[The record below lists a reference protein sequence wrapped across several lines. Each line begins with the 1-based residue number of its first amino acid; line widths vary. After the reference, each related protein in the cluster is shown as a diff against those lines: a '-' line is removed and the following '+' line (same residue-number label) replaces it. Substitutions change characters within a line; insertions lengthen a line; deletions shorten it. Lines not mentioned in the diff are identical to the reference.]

1 MALTKMDSGSNQ
13 IENRSLIAPTGE
25 QKEIKFGV
33 KAEDMAFIMDRLTE
47 QYNKA
52 DMSSLRELIS
62 NAIDATVIL
71 PEAERLPIK
80 VSTPTSLRP
89 TLVVEDFGTGMS
101 LDVLED
107 VYCNFGSSTKRTD
120 FMQIGSKGLGA
131 KAPLAY
137 CEEFFLVTT
146 HDGITVEAVV
156 KRTAEGPTLKTLS
169 VKETGAHSGTKVTM
183 PIKAADVLNFSD
195 YMKNYSA
202 FTSDDYSLELNGK
215 PLENNNDEYI
225 YLDNFLLDEDD
236 NVEGR
241 LWVRRQ
247 YLAES
252 ALYRLAHGE
261 SLDPEFTLSGWRYG
275 NHMSIYSQ
283 PNAVLELKPGV
294 VEFVSSRDSIKFD
307 ERYHALLKRFNA
319 KYSKPTE
326 ELLRGVMAAYRSLD
340 ADKALSFILT
350 AQARNQLSISKDG
363 DITLMVKPLSRATPI
378 PPVSLNLTLDDFA
391 LDGGGNPMRLLTATE
406 DKATGI
412 MAHFT
417 MGDEDSVRTFALHS
431 FAIEDES
438 GKKSMAQN
446 QRFNR
451 VSEMRD
457 CMVAVADK
465 DISSTVESA
474 LRAVVGSFNNTLSA
488 HKSPRVIHGVSGDD
502 VREFMRHRRALERHG
517 FAKYSVFLA
526 KEEIPRES
534 LVEVEHIL
542 GEVKQ
547 LSMEKF
553 REETLNPALEAEKK
567 RRKEAAKD
575 RVKEEKERTATFY
588 DAGTITKNLSNLDS
602 SAKAHRYTVAEIMEQ
617 EAVLII
623 STNVKKTYY
632 RDPSFVTV
640 VEARNTV
647 IGAMNAEGDTLTGKK
662 LYITA
667 AGALNAKDYAA
678 LREYPYVYL
687 NRLASYNCKAFTDMM
702 ETRVRYGSVL
712 LASLEVR
719 RGEMIGSLITR
730 DTSFS
735 PKFVKLLSDYLED
748 VPYASELLRDAKE
761 CNRDCRTI
769 VANDAAAVAHFTDSL
784 KDEEREALE
793 AINSALIAVEGDA
806 HRAPYAKVAFSNS
819 YRSEDDKHSG
829 PIFDVI
835 CGGIATE
842 IKNALTR

>member
-1 MALTKMDSGSNQ
+1 MALTKMDSGSKQ

-80 VSTPTSLRP
+80 VSTPTALRP

-146 HDGITVEAVV
+146 HAGITVEAVV

-183 PIKAADVLNFSD
+183 PIKAADVLNFSR
-195 YMKNYSA
+195 YMENYSA

-215 PLENNNDEYI
+215 PLESKNDEYI

-247 YLAES
+247 HLAQS
-252 ALYRLAHGE
+252 ALSDLIYGKAFT
-261 SLDPEFTLSGWRYG
+261 PEFTLSGWRYG
-275 NHMSIYSQ
+275 NHMNYSQ

-319 KYSKPTE
+319 KYGKPTE

-340 ADKALSFILT
+340 ADKAISFIL
-350 AQARNQLSISKDG
+350 AAKNRGMLKISKDG
-363 DITLMVKPLSRATPI
+363 EITLTVKPSNITNFT
-378 PPVSLNLTLDDFA
+378 PVSLNLTLEDFA
-391 LDGGGNPMRLLTATE
+391 LDEGGNPMRLLTATE
-406 DKATGI
+406 DKVTGI
-412 MAHFT
+412 VAHFT
-417 MGDEDSVRTFALHS
+417 MGDERSVRTFALHS
-431 FAIEDES
+431 FASKGES
-438 GKKSMAQN
+438 GDAKMVQN
-446 QRFNR
+446 QRIVR

-457 CMVAVADK
+457 CMVELVDK
-465 DISSTVESA
+465 DISSTMESA
-474 LRAVVGSFNNTLSA
+474 LRAVVGSFNNTLIA
-488 HKSPRVIHGVSGDD
+488 YKSPHVIHGVSGDD
-502 VREFMRHRRALERHG
+502 VQEFMRHRRALERYG
-517 FAKYSVFLA
+517 FANCSVFLA
-526 KEEIPRES
+526 EGEIPRES
-534 LVEVEHIL
+534 LMEVEHIL

-547 LSMEKF
+547 LSMEEF
-553 REETLNPALEAEKK
+553 REETLNPAIEAEKK
-567 RRKEAAKD
+567 RRKEAAKE

-588 DAGTITKNLSNLDS
+588 DAGTITKNLSNLNS
-602 SAKAHRYTVAEIMEQ
+602 SAKAHSSTVAEIMEE
-617 EAVLII
+617 EAVIII
-623 STNVKKTYY
+623 STNIKHTYY
-632 RDPSFVTV
+632 RDHASAMVDQ
-640 VEARNTV
+640 ARNTA
-647 IGAMNAEGDTLTGKK
+647 IGAMNTDESTLTGKK
-662 LYITA
+662 LYIVE
-667 AGALNAKDYAA
+667 AGKLNAKDYTA
-678 LREYPYVYL
+678 LREYPHVYL
-687 NRLASYNCKAFTDMM
+687 NRSASYNCKAFTEMQA
-702 ETRVRYGSVL
+702 TRVRHGSVL
-712 LASLEVR
+712 LTSLEVR
-719 RGEMIGSLITR
+719 RGEMLGFLITR
-730 DTSFS
+730 DTTFS
-735 PKFVKLLSDYLED
+735 PKFVKLLADYLED

-761 CNRDCRTI
+761 CNRAFLASVTK
-769 VANDAAAVAHFTDSL
+769 AAEAVAHFTNSM
-784 KDEEREALE
+784 KDEERGALE
-793 AINSALIAVEGDA
+793 AINSALCAVSQDE
-806 HRAPYAKVAFSNS
+806 HRAPYAKIAFSNS
-819 YRSEDDKHSG
+819 YHDEDGKHSG
-829 PIFDVI
+829 PIFEMI

-842 IKNALTR
+842 IKEALAR